1 MKTRVVSIDLWGTI
15 FDPNGEISAA
25 HLRRRLVREYAAKHG
40 MTDADVVDNAYETAG
55 KHFYDT
61 YYTKSITLT
70 SRERLAHQLGIIGLE
85 PSGDEFDLL
94 LSKVEDAIVDYPPPL
109 AQNVRAGLAA
119 LADRYRLAVISDT
132 GFSPGRA
139 IRKVF
144 QMYDIARY
152 FTDYSFS
159 DENRKSKPD
168 PYAFTSVL
176 DRLGATPAESLHI
189 GDTEPT
195 DIVGAKRLGARTC
208 LYVGISDT
216 YLNNTIAE
224 FVLRDWSETAGLI
237 EHIENGQRD

>member
-25 HLRRRLVREYAAKHG
+25 SLRRRLVREYAAKRG
-40 MTDADVVDNAYETAG
+40 ITDADAVDKAYETAG

-61 YYTKSITLT
+61 YHAKAITLT
-70 SRERLAHQLGIIGLE
+70 SRERLAHQFEIIGLE

-94 LSKVEDAIVDYPPPL
+94 LTKVEDAIVDYPPPL
-109 AQNVRAGLAA
+109 AQNIRDGLEA
-119 LADRYRLAVISDT
+119 LANRYRLAVISDT

-139 IRKVF
+139 IRRVF

-152 FTDYSFS
+152 FADYSFS

-176 DRLGATPAESLHI
+176 DRLAATPAESLHI

-195 DIVGAKRLGARTC
+195 DIVGAKRLGAKAC
-208 LYVGISDT
+208 LYVGISDS
-216 YLNNTIAE
+216 YLDATTAD

-237 EHIENGQRD
+237 EHIENSQHG